1 MTSYFCLKWRVFFL
15 NNGFVSSDPE
25 AVFISCNFMLRLS
38 TMYFLGFWVEHTML
52 AEGYEYSTTV
62 EEAEED
68 YSVKV
73 YSKKKKISFL
83 CCFPC
88 FFS

>member
-1 MTSYFCLKWRVFFL
+1 MCVFL

-38 TMYFLGFWVEHTML
+38 TMYFLGLWVEHTIL
-52 AEGYEYSTTV
+52 AEGYEYSTVV

-68 YSVKV
+68 FSVKV
-73 YSKKKKISFL
+73 YLKKKKR
-83 CCFPC
+83 FPLL
-88 FFS
+88 FPLLFWNLIF